1 MKPIECSQWICHIFV
16 LVTFWCRVFRFTT
29 KIAMRHGAWLWFW
42 MHCLRAAHML
52 MVTKSSHKQQ
62 KQADAS
68 PFLMSPTCN
77 RMKGS
82 RSAGT
87 TNFHCSFANS
97 NRISAGTGKILGCF
111 KRRQNRVPLSL
122 KGFCVLSWPWPR
134 VKSSLQNFT
143 CACGHK
149 LNGQELNPVVMN

>member
-1 MKPIECSQWICHIFV
+1 MFSTQIITTTHQMAPKMCLKWHVKEFPSQASRNNV
-16 LVTFWCRVFRFTT
+16 VF
-29 KIAMRHGAWLWFW
+29 G
-42 MHCLRAAHML
+42 
-52 MVTKSSHKQQ
+52 KSSHKQQ

-68 PFLMSPTCN
+68 PFLMSLTCN